1 MFKKFMILVLSAII
15 CVFWGT
21 TTFATTNTPTSSS
34 KMTSTEITKYLNSV
48 DFGVDIT
55 FKELPVTRSSNNN
68 LLKFDSVEEAKV
80 YLQHLVKERQAFKET
95 LGSAP
100 IGETYSMNRTRIRNG
115 WKEGTVYWWGGGT
128 TSLFSLT
135 NLMIKFYYRNG
146 QISKI
151 TVKDSYMTGIV
162 GATWTHRRG
171 SGSPLGGTKAK
182 FSVTGTWFIGLSIGG
197 FPVGASFDE
206 TLNSPSINIT
216 VK

>member
-1 MFKKFMILVLSAII
+1 MFKKSMILVLSAII

-95 LGSAP
+95 LESAP

-115 WKEGTVYWWGGGT
+115 WKEGKVFWWGGGN

-151 TVKDSYMTGIV
+151 TVNNSYMTGVV

-171 SGSPLGGTKAK
+171 SGTPLGGTKAK
-182 FSVTGTWFIGLSIGG
+182 FSVTGTWLVVLSVGG
-197 FPVGASFDE
+197 VPVSASFDE

>member
-1 MFKKFMILVLSAII
+1 MILVLSAII

-68 LLKFDSVEEAKV
+68 LLTFDSVEEAKV

-95 LGSAP
+95 LESAP

-115 WKEGTVYWWGGGT
+115 WKEGEVFWWGGGN

-151 TVKDSYMTGIV
+151 TVNNSYMTGVV

-171 SGSPLGGTKAK
+171 SGTPLGGTKAK
-182 FSVTGTWFIGLSIGG
+182 FSVTGTWLVVISVGG
-197 FPVGASFDE
+197 VPVSASFNE

>member
-1 MFKKFMILVLSAII
+1 MFKKSMILVLSAII

-68 LLKFDSVEEAKV
+68 LLTFDSVEEAKV

-95 LGSAP
+95 LESAP

-115 WKEGTVYWWGGGT
+115 WKEGKVFWWGGGN

-162 GATWTHRRG
+162 SATWTHRRG
-171 SGSPLGGTKAK
+171 SGNPLGGTKAK

>member
-1 MFKKFMILVLSAII
+1 MFKKSMILVLSAII

-68 LLKFDSVEEAKV
+68 LLTFDSVEEAKV

-95 LGSAP
+95 LESAP

-115 WKEGTVYWWGGGT
+115 WKEGKVFWWGGGN

-151 TVKDSYMTGIV
+151 TVNNSYMTGVV

-171 SGSPLGGTKAK
+171 SGTPLGGTKAK
-182 FSVTGTWFIGLSIGG
+182 FSVTGTWLVVISVGG
-197 FPVGASFDE
+197 VPVSASFDE